1 MSNYSKKPE
10 FIVNSNNIEIISKE
24 VIPINDLNVI
34 SKVVKNRNPHIYELE
49 TSNKEQF
56 ENIKSVLGE
65 HIICDEYRKILG
77 EIDDLISKGIESG
90 DIFKKDSL
98 NNIDVMDIVHT
109 FFHSIIELIIDN
121 KVVDGIYEY
130 ANIDNDIIDDIII
143 FPMNDEYRKHFI
155 TEYSIFKMISFN
167 RMPPA
172 YAAFNAYKKILSYK
186 YKKFEKQKH
195 TYVMKDANGYYKI
208 GKSIDP
214 IFRQHQL
221 RTGNIEIELCFFI
234 EGDRE
239 LELHHI
245 FASKQIGREWYN
257 LTPKDLKF
265 IRNYNN
271 IRKQHSEYIINK
283 KYQY

>member
-1 MSNYSKKPE
+1 MSNYSKEPE
-10 FIVNSNNIEIISKE
+10 FLVNGNNIEIINKE
-24 VIPINDLNVI
+24 VFPINDLNI
-34 SKVVKNRNPHIYELE
+34 INKIVKNRNPHIYELE

-65 HIICDEYRKILG
+65 HITFDEYQKILG

-90 DIFKKDSL
+90 NIFKKDSL
-98 NNIDVMDIVHT
+98 NNINIMDIAHT

-155 TEYSIFKMISFN
+155 TEYLISKMISFN
-167 RMPPA
+167 RMPLA
-172 YAAFNAYKKILSYK
+172 YVAFNAYKTILSYK
-186 YKKFEKQKH
+186 YKKIEKQKH
-195 TYVMKDANGYYKI
+195 TYVMKDANGHYKI

-214 IFRQHQL
+214 IFRHHQL

-239 LELHHI
+239 LELHYI
-245 FASKQIGREWYN
+245 FASKQIEKEWYN
-257 LTPKDLKF
+257 LNKKDLKF

-271 IRKQHSEYIINK
+271 IRKHHPEYIINNK
-283 KYQY
+283 HK